1 MQNIKAWKK
10 DTILFLSSQTIS
22 LTGSMLV
29 QYAITWYI
37 TLETQ
42 SGVMM
47 ALSIICGFLPTF
59 FISPFAGVWA
69 DRYSRKNL
77 IILSDILIAAA
88 TFIIAVLFI
97 LGFDAIWLLFIASA
111 VRSLGTGIQTPSVG
125 AFLPQIVPEDQLTR
139 VNGINSSVQAFVVLL
154 SPMASG
160 ALMSI
165 ATIDVIFFIDV
176 ATAAIAVAILAVF
189 LRVPVHAKALE
200 KQTLTYGEDLRQGIQ
215 YIRNNAFIKSIFVFC
230 AIYFVLVSPLAF
242 LTPLQVARSFGADVW
257 RLTVVEMAFSVGMIA
272 GGAFIA
278 AWGGFKN
285 RLHTIVAAN
294 MVISLC
300 TLAIGIVSVFWVYV
314 LLMVLIG
321 LAMPLFN
328 TPFIVLLQERTEED
342 YLGRVFGV
350 LSMISSSVMP
360 LSMVLYGPLADTFKI
375 EWLLVITGILMVVQT
390 LLMLTDKVLLDAG
403 KPLESRDKDGTPV
416 SSNEL

>member
-1 MQNIKAWKK
+1 
-10 DTILFLSSQTIS
+10 
-22 LTGSMLV
+22 
-29 QYAITWYI
+29 
-37 TLETQ
+37 
-42 SGVMM
+42 
-47 ALSIICGFLPTF
+47 
-59 FISPFAGVWA
+59 
-69 DRYSRKNL
+69 
-77 IILSDILIAAA
+77 LIAAA

>member
-1 MQNIKAWKK
+1 MEIRKAWKK

-42 SGVMM
+42 SGLMM

-77 IILSDILIAAA
+77 IILSDILIASA

-97 LGFDAIWLLFIASA
+97 MGFDAIWLLFIASA

-160 ALMSI
+160 ALMSV
-165 ATIDVIFFIDV
+165 ASIDVIFFIDV
-176 ATAAIAVAILAVF
+176 ATAAVAVVILAVF

-200 KQTLTYGEDLRQGIQ
+200 KQTLTYGEDIRQGIQ

-328 TPFIVLLQERTEED
+328 TPFIVLLQERTEGD

-403 KPLESRDKDGTPV
+403 KPLESWSKDGAPV
-416 SSNEL
+416 SPDEL